1 MDLNAGAKGQHFPR
15 RMDATLQAIIAA
27 LKIYMARTTLRS
39 YNMHK
44 ITTGKPP
51 FYRTK

>member
-27 LKIYMARTTLRS
+27 LKIYTTRTTLRS
-39 YNMHK
+39 YYMHK
-44 ITTGKPP
+44 ITTTGKPP
-51 FYRTK
+51 F